1 MNILSLEA
9 DRLAQAKMAY
19 TTRHVDV
26 NAIATLING
35 EIKPECGD
43 LVLARV
49 NQTGQHER
57 LELGNGRKAIMFPGD
72 EIVVCYGNR
81 YAPDQFEAEI
91 PADLSPCN
99 LAAAGGIAA
108 QVLSKHTKM
117 KMPTAITPIGLLGD
131 QQGKRINIADWALAP
146 TSYIGQRPCT
156 IAVVGTSMNS
166 GKTTT
171 AANFIKGLVN
181 AGMKVGAAKITGT
194 GAGGDIWLMRDAGA
208 SSVLDFTCVGFPST
222 YRATPKQVQEILN
235 TLTNHLAVQGVD
247 VIVLEIAD
255 GLYQEETS
263 VLVSSVA
270 FRENVDGV
278 LFAAGGALGA
288 AAGVEWLQSF
298 NLPVLAVSG
307 LVTASPLAARETEK
321 ATNLPIFDIQ
331 MLREQATDLL
341 ASIKAAKSVLLY
353 PRPVSD
359 LMLTQP
365 LSTT

>member
-1 MNILSLEA
+1 MNILVLES

-26 NAIATLING
+26 NAIATLITG
-35 EIKPECGD
+35 DIKPECGD

-49 NQTGQHER
+49 DETGQHER
-57 LELGNGRKAIMFPGD
+57 LELCDSRKAIMFPGD
-72 EIVVCYGNR
+72 EIIICYGNR

-91 PADLSPCN
+91 PEDLSPCN

-108 QVLSKHTKM
+108 KVLSQHVKM
-117 KMPTAITPIGLLGD
+117 KPPTAITPIGLLGD
-131 QQGKRINIADWALAP
+131 QQGKRINIADWALPP

-171 AANFIKGLVN
+171 AANLIRGLVN

-208 SSVLDFTCVGFPST
+208 SLVLDFTHAGFPST
-222 YRATPKQVQEILN
+222 YRATPEQVEGILD
-235 TLTNHLAVQGVD
+235 TLTNYLGAEGVD
-247 VIVLEIAD
+247 AIVLEVAD

-263 VLVSSVA
+263 ALVSSVA
-270 FRENVDGV
+270 FREAIDGV
-278 LFAAGGALGA
+278 LFATGGALGA
-288 AAGVEWLQSF
+288 AAGIEWLQSF

-341 ASIKAAKSVLLY
+341 ESIKAAKIVLPS
-353 PRPVSD
+353 PRPLPD
-359 LMLTQP
+359 LMLTQQV
-365 LSTT
+365 STN